1 MVKENK
7 KTVLRTIRL
16 SKELD
21 ELLQNDANSK
31 RISVGAMLSNILTKY
46 SEWDRY
52 AEKFAMISLRQ
63 ETIRAILE
71 ATDDDALIIKARQI
85 GVKIPREFL
94 MFWFKRTDLES
105 YIRYIELL
113 CNYGNFARFELK
125 TDGRTYVITLLHDM
139 GQKWSLFLRY
149 VMEEGIMT
157 SVGTMPRFEVNRG
170 SLIIKIA
177 MP

>member
-52 AEKFAMISLRQ
+52 ADKFAIISLRHQ
-63 ETIRAILE
+63 TIRAMLE
-71 ATDDDALIIKARQI
+71 ATDDDAVIIKAREI
-85 GVKIPREFL
+85 GDKIPREFI
-94 MFWFKRTDLES
+94 MCWFKRTDLDS
-105 YIRYIELL
+105 
-113 CNYGNFARFELK
+113 
-125 TDGRTYVITLLHDM
+125 
-139 GQKWSLFLRY
+139 
-149 VMEEGIMT
+149 
-157 SVGTMPRFEVNRG
+157 
-170 SLIIKIA
+170 
-177 MP
+177 